1 MMSKL
6 PFVARIFWMTL
17 AAVIVVA
24 ITVWWVVV
32 KFWEYEMIPA
42 DYGGSVISGII
53 LAYLVH
59 LWLLPAEELQ
69 GDDPPDDEPRDAE
82 DS

>member
-1 MMSKL
+1 MSKL
-6 PFVARIFWMTL
+6 PFVARIFWATL
-17 AAVIVVA
+17 AVVLVLA
-24 ITVWWVVV
+24 ITAWWVVV
-32 KFWEYEMIPA
+32 RFWEYEMIPA
-42 DYGGSVISGII
+42 DYGGSTISAII

-69 GDDPPDDEPRDAE
+69 RDDPPEVEARDAE

>member
-1 MMSKL
+1 MSKL

-17 AAVIVVA
+17 AVVIVLA
-24 ITVWWVVV
+24 ITAWWVVV
-32 KFWEYEMIPA
+32 RFWDYPMTPA
-42 DYGGSVISGII
+42 DYGGSTISAII

-59 LWLLPAEELQ
+59 LWLLPAEELH
-69 GDDPPDDEPRDAE
+69 GGDPPDDEPRDTE